1 VNAIA
6 VFVGAIPGALPPMIG
21 YVCATGKIDFI
32 AVVLFSIQFV
42 WQFPHFWSIAW
53 LQYDDYKKAGIML
66 LPSESGKT
74 RFSAVQNVI
83 YCTVLLVVSSIPY
96 YFNMVNWMA
105 NSVIMAVGAMFFMD
119 GLEALFK
126 L

>member
-1 VNAIA
+1 
-6 VFVGAIPGALPPMIG
+6 
-21 YVCATGKIDFI
+21 
-32 AVVLFSIQFV
+32 
-42 WQFPHFWSIAW
+42 
-53 LQYDDYKKAGIML
+53 ML

-105 NSVIMAVGAMFFMD
+105 NSVIMAVGAMFLWMAWKHY
-119 GLEALFK
+119 LK